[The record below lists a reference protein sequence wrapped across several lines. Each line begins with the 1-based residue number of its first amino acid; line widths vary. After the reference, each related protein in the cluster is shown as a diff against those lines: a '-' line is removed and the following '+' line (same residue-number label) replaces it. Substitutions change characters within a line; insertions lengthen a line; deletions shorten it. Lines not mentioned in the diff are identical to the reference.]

1 MTETVI
7 EPPNFSVETFFY
19 FLSVMMLVSFAA
31 FSAMDLLPAI
41 KKLHVEAKPEKK
53 PSDLDEEMKMIE
65 KSKCSFFG
73 SIDRRTIFQLLE
85 RYKRPK

>member
-65 KSKCSFFG
+65 KSKC
-73 SIDRRTIFQLLE
+73 
-85 RYKRPK
+85 